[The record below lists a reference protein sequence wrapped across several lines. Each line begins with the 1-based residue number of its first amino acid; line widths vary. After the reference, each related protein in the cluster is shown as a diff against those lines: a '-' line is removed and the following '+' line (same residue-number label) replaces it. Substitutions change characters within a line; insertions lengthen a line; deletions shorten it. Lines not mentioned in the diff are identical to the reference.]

1 MSQLPGIWGA
11 WGGYLPFL
19 LAGFVVSEPWRWG
32 GALVGRSIDPN
43 SELFAWVRAVS
54 TAIVGGLVSRMLIFP
69 AGELAA
75 VPLGVRLGALA
86 VGLAAYILAR
96 HNLGLGIAAGM
107 AALLAGQHAF

>member
-1 MSQLPGIWGA
+1 MSQLPGMWGA

-19 LAGFVVSEPWRWG
+19 IAGFAVSEPWRWA

-43 SELFAWVRAVS
+43 SELFAWVRGVS
-54 TAIVGGLVSRMLIFP
+54 TGIVAGLVSRMLVFP

-75 VPLGVRLGALA
+75 VPIGVRLGALA
-86 VGLAAYILAR
+86 VGLAAYALAR